1 MVTTTIANPD
11 DHSGKPGRYR
21 SISAHEHF
29 GVQSTRTSELPD
41 PVIFLKNLTLRGV
54 EVLLGWRDLAQIAR
68 WVTDDVYL
76 EMKEHVNG
84 LTRKSSLMPHEA
96 RNRQRLPLT
105 FTTMR
110 LTEPRDGIIEA
121 CVILLVGQQPQVAA
135 VRLEGLDRRWRASCF
150 ALL

>member
-1 MVTTTIANPD
+1 MATTAIANPD
-11 DHSGKPGRYR
+11 DQSGKPGRYR

-41 PVIFLKNLTLRGV
+41 PVNFLKNLTQRGV

-84 LTRKSSLMPHEA
+84 LRRKSSVMPPEA
-96 RNRQRLPLT
+96 RNPQRLPLSL
-105 FTTMR
+105 TTMR

-121 CVILLVGQQPQVAA
+121 CVMLSVGKTPRVAA
-135 VRLEGLDRRWRASCF
+135 VRIEGLDRRWRASCF